1 MTGFMRA
8 AARFFSLLSGK
19 SIHRE
24 SRPAR
29 HHEQEVTSGRAWLT
43 TLTTTYNLATHLIEQ
58 LFSFPPERIAE
69 PIESRH
75 TKE

>member
-1 MTGFMRA
+1 MTGFLRV
-8 AARFFSLLSGK
+8 AARFLSLLPGK
-19 SIHRE
+19 SIGRE

-29 HHEQEVTSGRAWLT
+29 HHQREVTSGRAWLT
-43 TLTTTYNLATHLIEQ
+43 TLTTTYSLAIHLIEQ